1 MTPDT
6 NAYLLLGLAVVV
18 GVLLF
23 YVASLTIRLRNAG
36 KAAAIIRQLLAE

>member
-6 NAYLLLGLAVVV
+6 NDYLLLGLAVVF

-23 YVASLTIRLRNAG
+23 YGASVVIRLRNAG
-36 KAAAIIRQLLAE
+36 KAAALIRQLLDE